1 MIFNVNFDKVFKKY
15 SHNVYYT
22 IGVKWCSMATDGW
35 KTIRIRDDLV
45 SRLEKVCNK
54 PDAPFK
60 KVSAYVDY
68 IIKKEVGLL

>member
-1 MIFNVNFDKVFKKY
+1 MFITLFVSN
-15 SHNVYYT
+15 
-22 IGVKWCSMATDGW
+22 GVMATDGW

>member
-1 MIFNVNFDKVFKKY
+1 MFITLFVSN
-15 SHNVYYT
+15 
-22 IGVKWCSMATDGW
+22 GVMANDGW

-68 IIKKEVGLL
+68 II

>member
-1 MIFNVNFDKVFKKY
+1 
-15 SHNVYYT
+15 
-22 IGVKWCSMATDGW
+22 MATDGW